1 MAQREMTVG
10 QLAKAAGVSVRTLHH
25 YDEIGLLTPSGRTD
39 AGYRLYAEADV
50 ERLQQIR
57 SLQAL
62 GFSLDRIHEVL
73 SGRQHNLMEV
83 LEWHLAA
90 VDEEIG
96 KLQRVRSRLSDIAAT
111 LQNRNVPSTAL
122 LDLMKEMTNVE
133 KYYTP
138 EQLETLAQRRA
149 EYGDEAIRGFEQQW
163 ADLIARVQ
171 VAKDAGVDPASPEV
185 LDMAREWSGLV
196 QAFTGGD
203 PGIQRAVQRVWD
215 EESEVQGYDTGN
227 MRDLMTYLAPA
238 MQQVGQE

>member
-149 EYGDEAIRGFEQQW
+149 EHGEEAIRGFEQQW

-171 VAKDAGVDPASPEV
+171 AAKDAGVDPASPEV